1 MSDSW
6 NKDIQKHVSA
16 LEFHE
21 RAKMNIQ
28 AGQLE
33 THTFGESSKEQTA
46 APNTGDQSPLGM
58 EIAGLTYQLQTM
70 HISSF
75 PKVINE
81 TKEIEVKIH
90 DVEMPFTLVN
100 NEGAIRPPTHVEIS
114 QIRALIPGARSVK
127 IFPPY
132 LIIVTEEFSN
142 LNNLPTSIA
151 GVTCYY
157 TDKDY
162 DLGPLA
168 GCVCFGR
175 HLFQEDNLTGLKAEA
190 KDMLGKYLV
199 CLWPMKVRALG
210 WGGSR
215 WIMFYEGLNKMEATL
230 LPSTL
235 GAVVA
240 TAAPL
245 SLLETAEFKRLSYIW
260 RQEDRDVFSM
270 VRATV

>member
-1 MSDSW
+1 MSDSG
-6 NKDIQKHVSA
+6 NEDIQKRVSA
-16 LEFHE
+16 LEEFHE
-21 RAKMNIQ
+21 SAKKSIQ
-28 AGQLE
+28 ARQKG
-33 THTFGESSKEQTA
+33 THKSEESSKEQTA
-46 APNTGDQSPLGM
+46 TPNTGDQAPLGM
-58 EIAGLTYQLQTM
+58 EIAGITYQVQTA

-75 PKVINE
+75 PNEINE

-90 DVEMPFTLVN
+90 NVEMPFSLLN
-100 NEGAIRPPTHVEIS
+100 NEGMIRPPTHVEIP
-114 QIRALIPGARSVK
+114 QIMALIPGAWSVK

-132 LIIVTEEFSN
+132 LIIVTEELSN
-142 LNNLPTSIA
+142 LMNLPTSIA

-175 HLFQEDNLTGLKAEA
+175 HLFWEDNLTGVMAEA
-190 KDMLGKYLV
+190 KDMLEKYLAF
-199 CLWPMKVRALG
+199 LWPMKVRALG

-215 WIMFYEGLNKMEATL
+215 WIMFYEGLSKVEATQ

-245 SLLETAEFKRLSYIW
+245 SMLKTAEFKRLSYIW
-260 RQEDRDVFSM
+260 SQEDRDVFSM
-270 VRATV
+270 VGAI